1 MSLITARNSSPV
13 SLTPVRQ
20 AETQSASITSVVGIG
35 KGFLTS
41 INDTAQ
47 ACLTG
52 VIFTDEAPKI
62 VSNILVIYQ
71 TNSTMNNAPFWD
83 RRVTDPRK
91 NSFVKQLETLSL

>member
-13 SLTPVRQ
+13 SLTPVRP
-20 AETQSASITSVVGIG
+20 SVVGIG

-52 VIFTDEAPKI
+52 VIFTDEVPKI

-71 TNSTMNNAPFWD
+71 TSSNVNNTPFWD
-83 RRVTDPRK
+83 RRGTDPRK